1 MFSWRPQTPL
11 KLEDTLNTTSLLPA
25 SPSPFQQK
33 MLEFLAMARKK
44 PHRLERLDQ
53 RHIWHPFT
61 QMEEWERETPLVIE
75 RGKDNYLFDIDGNK
89 YLDGGSS
96 LWVNLH
102 GHRKREI
109 DRAVKRQLDRIAHS
123 TLLGLGNAPS
133 IELAARLVKIAP
145 DGLSRVFYSDN
156 GSTAVEV
163 ALKMAFQYWQQ
174 SRSRDA
180 KKRTKFIAFTGAY
193 HGDTFGA
200 MSVGEIDIFVEK
212 YRHLLFSAFRAPYPY
227 CYRCPVQKSYPDCGI
242 ACIDRFEEIVK
253 KHHREIGACIIEP
266 MVQGAAGMI
275 VSPPGFLKKV
285 ERICRRYKI
294 LLIADEVATGFG
306 RTGRMF
312 ACEHDGI
319 RPDFLCLAKGITGG
333 YLPLAATLTTDKV
346 YRNFLGRYDQY
357 KAFFH
362 GHTYT
367 GNQLGC
373 AAALASLDIF
383 KNEKVLKRMVPK
395 VRLFSKLLQ
404 GISALEQVGDVRH
417 IGLIAGIELVKERN
431 KKTPYPPGKR
441 IGKEVCTAA
450 LEEGLIIRSIGD
462 VIILMPPLSIK
473 ESELKGMVTVVR
485 RCIETVTHG

>member
-75 RGKDNYLFDIDGNK
+75 RRKDNYLFDIDGNK

-180 KKRTKFIAFTGAY
+180 KKRTRFIAFTGAY

-200 MSVGEIDIFVEK
+200 MSVGEIDVFVEK
-212 YRHLLFSAFRAPYPY
+212 
-227 CYRCPVQKSYPDCGI
+227 
-242 ACIDRFEEIVK
+242 
-253 KHHREIGACIIEP
+253 
-266 MVQGAAGMI
+266 
-275 VSPPGFLKKV
+275 
-285 ERICRRYKI
+285 
-294 LLIADEVATGFG
+294 
-306 RTGRMF
+306 
-312 ACEHDGI
+312 
-319 RPDFLCLAKGITGG
+319 
-333 YLPLAATLTTDKV
+333 
-346 YRNFLGRYDQY
+346 
-357 KAFFH
+357 
-362 GHTYT
+362 
-367 GNQLGC
+367 
-373 AAALASLDIF
+373 
-383 KNEKVLKRMVPK
+383 
-395 VRLFSKLLQ
+395 
-404 GISALEQVGDVRH
+404 
-417 IGLIAGIELVKERN
+417 
-431 KKTPYPPGKR
+431 
-441 IGKEVCTAA
+441 
-450 LEEGLIIRSIGD
+450 
-462 VIILMPPLSIK
+462 
-473 ESELKGMVTVVR
+473 
-485 RCIETVTHG
+485 

>member
-1 MFSWRPQTPL
+1 
-11 KLEDTLNTTSLLPA
+11 
-25 SPSPFQQK
+25 

-44 PHRLERLDQ
+44 SHRLERLDQ

-180 KKRTKFIAFTGAY
+180 KKRTRFIAFTGAY

-200 MSVGEIDIFVEK
+200 MSVGEI
-212 YRHLLFSAFRAPYPY
+212 
-227 CYRCPVQKSYPDCGI
+227 
-242 ACIDRFEEIVK
+242 
-253 KHHREIGACIIEP
+253 
-266 MVQGAAGMI
+266 
-275 VSPPGFLKKV
+275 
-285 ERICRRYKI
+285 
-294 LLIADEVATGFG
+294 
-306 RTGRMF
+306 
-312 ACEHDGI
+312 
-319 RPDFLCLAKGITGG
+319 
-333 YLPLAATLTTDKV
+333 
-346 YRNFLGRYDQY
+346 
-357 KAFFH
+357 
-362 GHTYT
+362 
-367 GNQLGC
+367 
-373 AAALASLDIF
+373 
-383 KNEKVLKRMVPK
+383 
-395 VRLFSKLLQ
+395 
-404 GISALEQVGDVRH
+404 
-417 IGLIAGIELVKERN
+417 
-431 KKTPYPPGKR
+431 
-441 IGKEVCTAA
+441 
-450 LEEGLIIRSIGD
+450 
-462 VIILMPPLSIK
+462 
-473 ESELKGMVTVVR
+473 
-485 RCIETVTHG
+485 